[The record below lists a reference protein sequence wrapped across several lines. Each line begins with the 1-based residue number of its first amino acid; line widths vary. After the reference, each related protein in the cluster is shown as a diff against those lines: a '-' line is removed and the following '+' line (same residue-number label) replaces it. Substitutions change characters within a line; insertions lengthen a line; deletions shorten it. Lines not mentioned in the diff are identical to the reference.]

1 MPRWMEDGGRGPRE
15 EKQDKYSCSAACLE
29 GSPVTCKLQPGE
41 VSVITWACCTFLHY
55 KHRFK
60 WTERVMRRRG
70 NSHCTALYTCC
81 WETVETVDSWLSSN
95 LLFFPLL
102 TVKPN
107 SAQKWWKLNHNL
119 REKHMSGHNRAKKSA
134 LWDKSWLFISN
145 FQLCVPYLLPF
156 TQSSHS
162 WRIIRTAVSGSCLL
176 TSAQH
181 STQSNPR
188 SWSGDLALL
197 AWEQHPA
204 DRHLSINAQ
213 HLEPPRTMCSAR
225 SCSHCSP
232 TTALPDIRGNST
244 VNYVDN
250 TTTITIVRIR
260 NNNESSWD
268 GTNITENQSWW
279 SHITTLA

>member
-1 MPRWMEDGGRGPRE
+1 MFCGLFGKQPCHLQATTRGGECDHMSVLHISALQTPLQVNRACDE
-15 EKQDKYSCSAACLE
+15 ETRKFTLHCIVHLLLRDCRDCRFLIKFKSAFF
-29 GSPVTCKLQPGE
+29 SP
-41 VSVITWACCTFLHY
+41 F
-55 KHRFK
+55 
-60 WTERVMRRRG
+60 
-70 NSHCTALYTCC
+70 
-81 WETVETVDSWLSSN
+81 
-95 LLFFPLL
+95 LL